1 MSRTSEYPATTTV
14 VEVATSASLSSAS
27 KFGRR
32 RRRSCRVAGEGST
45 AKRSFQLSVAAS
57 TRGPRLGKSFLL
69 LVGADEAKALLPFAL
84 GQEAPL
90 VSEEAEA
97 RGLVRVETPWEAVLR
112 LRYAADE
119 GDYTETLAVLER
131 LVLEG
136 LVSPDD
142 PVIEALLAW
151 VRSLMIEAGA
161 KEEDVAKVQ
170 RLEDLGG
177 PVVDSWFAKRLRE
190 SGRKE
195 RAEGLKE
202 GRAEGRREGLRA
214 TLVRQARR
222 KFGVETGKELAT
234 LLEGVSGSDRLAEV
248 ADLII
253 DCASG
258 PELLARAA
266 ETS

>member
-1 MSRTSEYPATTTV
+1 M
-14 VEVATSASLSSAS
+14 L
-27 KFGRR
+27 
-32 RRRSCRVAGEGST
+32 
-45 AKRSFQLSVAAS
+45 
-57 TRGPRLGKSFLL
+57 
-69 LVGADEAKALLPFAL
+69 
-84 GQEAPL
+84 
-90 VSEEAEA
+90 AE
-97 RGLVRVETPWEAVLR
+97 
-112 LRYAADE
+112 
-119 GDYTETLAVLER
+119 
-131 LVLEG
+131 

-142 PVIEALLAW
+142 PAIKALVAW
-151 VRSLMIEAGA
+151 IRSWVIEAGA

-202 GRAEGRREGLRA
+202 GRAEGRRA

-266 ETS
+266 DTF